1 MYGSIKNIL
10 LYKAK
15 SHCLL
20 LYFVNTQIGFILAR
34 FQMVDGFPAL
44 MFFKDGG
51 NSSTMHRGR
60 RDIDTLLSFITEQMG
75 RKTVKR
81 VVRKF

>member
-1 MYGSIKNIL
+1 
-10 LYKAK
+10 
-15 SHCLL
+15 
-20 LYFVNTQIGFILAR
+20 
-34 FQMVDGFPAL
+34 MVDGFPAL

-51 NSSTMHRGR
+51 NSSIMHRGR

-81 VVRKF
+81 VVRKS